1 MSDSIDADLV
11 RKVMG
16 SVRLP
21 ISPTPA
27 EFRDF
32 LSEAVRNM
40 LSHSWLVFG
49 DNRRILE
56 AVQAYLPK
64 MTDQQ
69 LIDLMTCVPPS

>member
-1 MSDSIDADLV
+1 MSDHIDADLV

-16 SVRLP
+16 AVRLP
-21 ISPTPA
+21 INPTPA
-27 EFRDF
+27 QFRDF
-32 LSEAVRNM
+32 LAENVRAT

-56 AVQAYLPK
+56 GMLAYLPQ

-69 LIDLMTCVPPS
+69 LLALMACVPS